1 MTDTIAIW
9 IATIV
14 VLFFGIDALFFD
26 GFSAVFLAR
35 KMLLLIEW
43 VAFWR

>member
-1 MTDTIAIW
+1 MTDKIAIW

-14 VLFFGIDALFFD
+14 VLFFGIDALVFD
-26 GFSAVFLAR
+26 GFSAVFLAHR
-35 KMLLLIEW
+35 MLDLIDW